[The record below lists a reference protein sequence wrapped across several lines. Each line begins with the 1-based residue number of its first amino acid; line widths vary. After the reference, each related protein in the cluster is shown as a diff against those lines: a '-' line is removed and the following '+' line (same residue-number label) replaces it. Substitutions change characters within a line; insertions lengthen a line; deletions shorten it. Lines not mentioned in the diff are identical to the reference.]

1 MLLVVVRKGNG
12 DEDEQR
18 NDGEH
23 HHAEDR
29 QGQQGDIELFVQVDH
44 HILTEAVGL
53 FARRALLLKL
63 EVRDD
68 HHHCCR
74 NERNDDHHGDHAQQQ
89 DGERVI
95 VIVDLIF
102 QGEGIELHL
111 HLHRAE
117 GPELFQSRNAGRAQ
131 KIQAQPLH
139 HRDQQRL
146 DQLAVADV
154 AQTPDQEGQL
164 GENIAMH
171 PRAAGS
177 HSRSVQPVQRWPVQ
191 TGQPRSHL
199 R

>member
-102 QGEGIELHL
+102 QGEGIGLHL

-131 KIQAQPLH
+131 KIQAHPLH